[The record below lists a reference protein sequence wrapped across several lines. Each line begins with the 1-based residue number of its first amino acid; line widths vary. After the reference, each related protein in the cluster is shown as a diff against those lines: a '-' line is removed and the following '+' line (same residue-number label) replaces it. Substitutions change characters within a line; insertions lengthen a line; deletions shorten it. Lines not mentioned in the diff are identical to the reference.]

1 MSSGLGLAIFA
12 MVATLFVV
20 TLVGYALGVFLGWL
34 QGFYDVE
41 ED

>member
-12 MVATLFVV
+12 MVASLVLV
-20 TLVGYALGVFLGWL
+20 TLAGYALGVFLGWI
-34 QGFYDVE
+34 QGFYDPE